1 MEILSEINLIYVWM
15 DGICDWQDTA
25 KNVQLTVLTDRSQGG
40 ASIHDGEIELMV
52 CSRFLFL

>member
-1 MEILSEINLIYVWM
+1 MIVTYDL
-15 DGICDWQDTA
+15 QDKA

-52 CSRFLFL
+52 CIVFVFFNGFCDYIV